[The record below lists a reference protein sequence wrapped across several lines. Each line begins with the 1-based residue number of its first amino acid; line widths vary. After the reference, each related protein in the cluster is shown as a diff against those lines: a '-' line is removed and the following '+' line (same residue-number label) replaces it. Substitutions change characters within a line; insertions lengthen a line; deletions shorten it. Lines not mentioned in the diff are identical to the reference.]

1 MPKPERSKR
10 TRGLAKIN
18 KDMKEIIHLAF
29 HRAGGIDY
37 LVEQAHAEP
46 KAFMG
51 LLGRIVPAEVRLDV
65 LVALDLGEAM
75 RLNQKNLDRL
85 NTSTIDVTPSK
96 PTKPLI
102 TKEK

>member
-29 HRAGGIDY
+29 HRAGGVDY
-37 LVEQAHAEP
+37 LVRQAHSEP
-46 KAFMG
+46 RAFMG

-75 RLNQKNLDRL
+75 RLNQKNLDSL
-85 NTSTIDVTPSK
+85 SAPPIDVTPLK
-96 PTKPLI
+96 PANPLV
-102 TKEK
+102 TEEK